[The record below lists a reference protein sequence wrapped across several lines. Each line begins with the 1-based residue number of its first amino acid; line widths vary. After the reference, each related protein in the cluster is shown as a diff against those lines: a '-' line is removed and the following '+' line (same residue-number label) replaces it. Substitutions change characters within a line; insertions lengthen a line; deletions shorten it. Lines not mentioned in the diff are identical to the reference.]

1 MSVTNN
7 SKNKGVI
14 NRTALEVWLD
24 TDDAFIDGA
33 NTYRALRRCGAR
45 SETLLFLFFV
55 IFVCFVGGSSR
66 FNGSNQSHY
75 CSGSLSTRDSPS
87 KYMSAWSLKEES
99 MIEARMLNTP
109 SLCFSMFISLFA
121 EIYGQLYANS

>member
-33 NTYRALRRCGAR
+33 NTYRALRRSAR
-45 SETLLFLFFV
+45 EFQT
-55 IFVCFVGGSSR
+55 
-66 FNGSNQSHY
+66 
-75 CSGSLSTRDSPS
+75 
-87 KYMSAWSLKEES
+87 SA
-99 MIEARMLNTP
+99 A
-109 SLCFSMFISLFA
+109 
-121 EIYGQLYANS
+121 IYDGWI

>member
-33 NTYRALRRCGAR
+33 NTYCAAGAYAFDDGLP
-45 SETLLFLFFV
+45 SHTSSLIEFFTLFLSFV
-55 IFVCFVGGSSR
+55 
-66 FNGSNQSHY
+66 
-75 CSGSLSTRDSPS
+75 
-87 KYMSAWSLKEES
+87 
-99 MIEARMLNTP
+99 
-109 SLCFSMFISLFA
+109 
-121 EIYGQLYANS
+121 